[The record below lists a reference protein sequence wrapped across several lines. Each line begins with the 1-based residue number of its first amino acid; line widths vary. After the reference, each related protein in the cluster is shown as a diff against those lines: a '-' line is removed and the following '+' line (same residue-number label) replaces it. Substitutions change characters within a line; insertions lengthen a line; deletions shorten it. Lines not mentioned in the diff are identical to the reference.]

1 MADFGIYRGFSE
13 KLFEGQVPINIGT
26 IGNFS
31 VSDLLLDTYSGA
43 AAAYSL
49 RQLSSTSTNAIRVRR
64 LSDNTETNIGFVD
77 NELDTSTLSTFCSG
91 TNGFV
96 TTWYDQSG
104 NGNDVTQSTAS
115 NQPKI
120 YDSVSGVI
128 EDNGKPS
135 VQFDGS
141 NDSFDMAS
149 AITTSIYS
157 NFAVIKKQITN
168 SVGLTIGL
176 NNGMSIG
183 AWSDGNI
190 YENNGSSFV
199 YTPYTNDTNQNL
211 FSVIKSGNN
220 SSDFSANQNGVTL
233 PPFTGSGFNSISFIY
248 IGTRNVNWF
257 DGNIQEIVIYT
268 SDESSNRTGIETNI
282 NDFYSI
288 YL

>member
-1 MADFGIYRGFSE
+1 MIGVGVGLRRRRFGGGGFS
-13 KLFEGQVPINIGT
+13 G
-26 IGNFS
+26 
-31 VSDLLLDTYSGA
+31 LLDEYSGA